1 MKKPKK
7 INKKPTNVD
16 MWAELNKK
24 FDFGRGATYAVTTL
38 KSKDSKELTVDS
50 FYSNKVPKLIINNRE
65 IEVEYSSTE
74 QEDKDL
80 LHFLVKK
87 VK

>member
-1 MKKPKK
+1 MKKQKK
-7 INKKPTNVD
+7 INKKSTNVD
-16 MWAELNKK
+16 VWAELNKK
-24 FDFGRGATYAVTTL
+24 FNFGRGATYAVTTRN
-38 KSKDSKELTVDS
+38 SKDSKELTVDS

-80 LHFLVKK
+80 LHFLAKK

>member
-38 KSKDSKELTVDS
+38 KSKDSKELTIDS
-50 FYSNKVPKLIINNRE
+50 FYNNKIPKLIINSRE
-65 IEVEYSSTE
+65 IEVEHSSTE

-80 LHFLVKK
+80 LHFLAKK